1 MYLSYDWNN
10 MSAMIALAFFLI
22 TVILLVLAISFS
34 SNKNISTNLWI
45 SCGVFGGLSIIT
57 FLSGRD

>member
-1 MYLSYDWNN
+1 
-10 MSAMIALAFFLI
+10 MIALAFFLI

-45 SCGVFGGLSIIT
+45 SFGVFGGLSIII